1 MVEILGIILAIVAL
15 LGLMLWLGFWG
26 YFVLDLCSGGL
37 QWDEARKE
45 AREKQ
50 SKQLDEE
57 WRQAIDRVAGIKRV
71 ETETERQND
80 N

>member
-15 LGLMLWLGFWG
+15 LGLMLWLGLWG

-57 WRQAIDRVAGIKRV
+57 WRQASDRAAGIKRV
-71 ETETERQND
+71 EPETKRKND

>member
-1 MVEILGIILAIVAL
+1 MVEILGTILAIVAF
-15 LGLMLWLGFWG
+15 LGLILWLGWWVYLG
-26 YFVLDLCSGGL
+26 LDFCGGGP

-45 AREKQ
+45 AREAQ

-71 ETETERQND
+71 ESETDRQND